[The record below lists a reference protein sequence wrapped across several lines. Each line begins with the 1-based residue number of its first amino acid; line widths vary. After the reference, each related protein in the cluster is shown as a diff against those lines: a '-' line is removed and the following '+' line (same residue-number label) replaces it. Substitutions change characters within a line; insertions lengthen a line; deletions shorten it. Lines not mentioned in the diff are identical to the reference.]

1 MKYPLILFLLS
12 CTLFLHAQSPVV
24 KTANGKVEGAE
35 NTDKTV
41 RIFKGIPFAAPPVG
55 NLRWKAPK
63 PARKWKG
70 VRKCTSFSASP
81 IQNTPVIPMAPIFPN
96 GKVMIAR
103 REILWFWRKKRC

>member
-63 PARKWKG
+63 PVRKWKG
-70 VRKCTSFSASP
+70 VRKCISFSANP
-81 IQNTPVIPMAPIFPN
+81 IQNTPVIPMAPSSRME
-96 GKVMIAR
+96 K
-103 REILWFWRKKRC
+103 L